1 MSLFD
6 KIFGKKSETDPR
18 RLYEET
24 YFKGLTLYEPKFT
37 TWDGQ
42 LYESELVRAS
52 IDAVSR
58 RFAKMNVK
66 IEGAAK
72 PKMQTALRH
81 RPNSWQTWSQMLYRM
96 ATILY
101 VQNTCVI
108 VPVLDKTGEILG
120 IYPLL
125 PATCSVKEFNGR
137 QYLRFEFRHGEYA
150 AVELDKCG
158 ILTRFQY
165 RSDFFGEGNVNALRP
180 TMELM
185 HIQNQAIETGVK
197 NSASYRF
204 IAQLSNYATDE
215 DLAKERERFT
225 EYNLRQGSGG
235 VLLFPNTYKDIRQ
248 VTASPFT
255 VSAEEQKLISDYV
268 YNYFGVN
275 EKILQNMADDDME
288 NAFYAGELEWLA
300 VQTSEVL
307 TAMLF
312 SKTEQ
317 SNGSHVELNANRLE
331 NMSLKNK
338 LELVKS
344 MIDRGILKTDEVR
357 ELFGF
362 DPMDD
367 GMGDKT
373 PIRGE
378 YYFLEDGKPGAQEEP
393 TEEETE
399 EDAVPAE

>member
-6 KIFGKKSETDPR
+6 KIFGKKSERDPR
-18 RLYEET
+18 RIFEET

-42 LYESELVRAS
+42 IYESELVRAS
-52 IDAVSR
+52 IDAVAR

-66 IEGAAK
+66 ITGSAK

-81 RPNSWQTWSQMLYRM
+81 RPNNWQTWSQMLYRT

-108 VPVLDKTGEILG
+108 VPVLDRTGEVTG
-120 IYPLL
+120 IYPVL
-125 PATCSVKEFNGR
+125 PLKCSVREYNGV
-137 QYLRFEFRHGEYA
+137 QFLRFEFRHNEFA
-150 AVELDKCG
+150 AVELDRCG
-158 ILTRFQY
+158 ILNRFQY
-165 RSDFFGEGNVNALRP
+165 KSDFFGEGNVETLRP

-255 VSAEEQKLISDYV
+255 IQADEQKIISEYV

-275 EKILQNMADDDME
+275 EKILRNEADDDGE
-288 NAFYAGELEWLA
+288 NAFYKGELEWLA
-300 VQTSEVL
+300 VQAGEIL

-317 SNGSHVELNANRLE
+317 SNGARVILDANRLE
-331 NMSLKNK
+331 TMSLKNK
-338 LELVKS
+338 IEFVKS
-344 MIDRGILKTDEVR
+344 VIDRGGLTINEVR
-357 ELFGF
+357 ELFGYEPVP
-362 DPMDD
+362 D
-367 GMGDKT
+367 GDKT

-378 YYFLEDGKPGAQEEP
+378 YYFLEDGKPGQEAQEE
-393 TEEETE
+393 EEKK
-399 EDAVPAE
+399 EDAVSDQ